1 MSVCIYPKLD
11 CESCQGTETV
21 QRFENDDSTVTASCM
36 KCSKYF
42 FEDDVKGLLGQE
54 VRIKKDP
61 KDYTEELL
69 EIERDYPSLDLPER
83 GLKAGCLRRFG
94 VKVGVSMSD
103 GRTPR
108 EVYFPQRKAAIISS
122 YKVRILEP
130 KTHYSKGVTT
140 GCDPFG
146 WREAIGIGGYT
157 LYITEGE
164 FDAMALYTMFKRGT
178 EKKTDIAVISLRQG
192 AGSSSK
198 SLHGVLKDITDKFK
212 QVVLVPDQDDAG
224 TSMFRDCRLLFPE
237 DYPIKLAK
245 FTENDPNA
253 MLLAGKQAEMIRAC
267 YNAGVPLTQGLLI
280 PDSDMYEDLKKPLE
294 FGLSYPWPKL
304 TKVTRGVRRGEVY
317 YWGAPPKMGKST
329 IVNELATW
337 MMTEHGLPVLLI
349 KPEEPAKGTLRR
361 ICGAVVGKVFHDPEI
376 LVDPDDVDRA
386 KAIIGDKC
394 ILYDKWQTPEWQET
408 RQLIKTAVLSTGV
421 KDVFI
426 DPLTNFTTKMSG
438 SERNDFLISMTR
450 ELAED
455 ASNYGYTAHVF
466 CHFNKAPK
474 GDKQW
479 NDGREPSTD
488 DFQGSSSM
496 AQACNMMIGIQG
508 WKMTTGDDK
517 EFFNARRV
525 LHILEEREYGVSD
538 SIELA
543 WQSSKGKLRQ
553 REGDDE

>member
-11 CESCQGTETV
+11 CESCHGTETV

-224 TSMFRDCRLLFPE
+224 ASMFRDCRNLFPE
-237 DYPIKLAK
+237 DYPVKVAK
-245 FTENDPNA
+245 YTEKDAND

-267 YNAGVPLTQGLLI
+267 YNAGVPLSSGIKEFTV
-280 PDSDMYEDLKKPLE
+280 EDFEIIKKPPE
-294 FGLSYPWPKL
+294 RGISFPYRGL
-304 TKVTRGVRRGEVY
+304 TKLLRGIRLGTTVY
-317 YWGAPPKMGKST
+317 IAAPEKAGKST
-329 IVNELATW
+329 LVNEFASHLIL
-337 MMTEHGLPVLLI
+337 EHDESIFAI
-349 KPEEPAKGTLRR
+349 KPEESEEGTLRR
-361 ICGAVVGKVFHDPEI
+361 MAGAIVQEI
-376 LVDPDDVDRA
+376 MYDPDREYSMASVD
-386 KAIIGDKC
+386 KAANLLAGK
-394 ILYDKWQTPEWQET
+394 LFVLERNQTPEWGEV
-408 RQLIKTAVLSTGV
+408 RQLIREAYLVRGV
-421 KDVFI
+421 KRFFI
-426 DPLTNFTTKMSG
+426 DPITNLSSGMSS
-438 SERNDFLISMTR
+438 SERDSFLHQMTR

-455 ASNYGYTAHVF
+455 AKNLGFTVFIF
-466 CHFNKAPK
+466 CHLKTIRDGTP
-474 GDKQW
+474 W
-479 NDGREPSTD
+479 NEGRIGTAD
-488 DFQGSSSM
+488 DFQGSRAM
-496 AQACNMMIGIQG
+496 VQACDVAIVMQAWMLTEGENVEYM
-508 WKMTTGDDK
+508 
-517 EFFNARRV
+517 NRRRV
-525 LHILEEREYGVSD
+525 LHVIREREYNSVGKVN
-538 SIELA
+538 LL
-543 WQSSKGKLRQ
+543 WNTTRGKLEEQ
-553 REGDDE
+553 EDDE